1 MGMLL
6 ALSAL
11 LAVLLGIGTL
21 AWWRVGDTWAD
32 SEHKK
37 FGPRERTG
45 PGPRVMKPI
54 GEDDSPEPGR
64 HDPSVGTPSP
74 RHESEG

>member
-1 MGMLL
+1 MLL

-21 AWWRVGDTWAD
+21 AWWRVGDNWAD

-37 FGPRERTG
+37 FKPKERTG
-45 PGPRVMKPI
+45 PGPRVIGPI
-54 GEDDSPEPGR
+54 GDAHEEPSQPDPPEDTQQR
-64 HDPSVGTPSP
+64 
-74 RHESEG
+74 EG

>member
-1 MGMLL
+1 MLL

-21 AWWRVGDTWAD
+21 AWWRVGDNWAD

-37 FGPRERTG
+37 FKPKERTG
-45 PGPRVMKPI
+45 PGPRVIGPI
-54 GEDDSPEPGR
+54 GDDESSQSDRPETTQQR
-64 HDPSVGTPSP
+64 
-74 RHESEG
+74 EG